1 MEPRVAKIAA
11 VYYGGI
17 SLLLS
22 LIFILLTLGDKYN
35 NITRFGGAIW
45 IFILGLIVTMPIF
58 IPYAKK
64 KYSSQPVSEE
74 ELSHMG
80 HHH

>member
-1 MEPRVAKIAA
+1 MEPKVAKIAA
-11 VYYGGI
+11 LYYGGV
-17 SLLLS
+17 SLAAALLFVFS
-22 LIFILLTLGDKYN
+22 TLGGKYDN
-35 NITRFGGAIW
+35 VARFGGAAW

-64 KYSSQPVSEE
+64 KYSSQPSDQEE
-74 ELSHMG
+74 SHFG